1 MVEYFNNAVP
11 ENVNVPASQIP
22 PIFSQLGMSESDIDD
37 LVTFLENGLYD
48 PDLERY
54 APAYILSGN
63 CFPNNDSQSRIY
75 LGCD

>member
-1 MVEYFNNAVP
+1 
-11 ENVNVPASQIP
+11 
-22 PIFSQLGMSESDIDD
+22 
-37 LVTFLENGLYD
+37 LENGLYD

-63 CFPNNDSQSRIY
+63 CFPNNDSQSRID